1 MDFLSKFDS
10 RTAAETPRPY
20 HLRHQGNGEP
30 IIDGDTPCIV
40 LVKGAASR
48 SAQSAIRAEEQERM
62 KALKG
67 ARNKAEETQA
77 LEDLHQTLC
86 KAAARFIAGFE
97 GMQTAGDDGQPR
109 AMDERDI
116 AKFLDLTFISLPHL
130 MKAQN
135 APQRQPDEDDASFE
149 ARKAAHEA
157 EWTRPSFA
165 QQIIDAAQEDADFLA
180 NAGRG

>member
-1 MDFLSKFDS
+1 MDFLSKFDA

-20 HLRHQGNGEP
+20 HLRHQHDGSP
-30 IIDGDTPCIV
+30 IMDGDTPCIV
-40 LVKGAASR
+40 LIKGAASR
-48 SAQSAIRAEEQERM
+48 SAQAAIRAEEQERM

-67 ARNKAEETQA
+67 AKTKEDQAQA

-97 GMQTAGDDGQPR
+97 GMQTTSDDGKPR
-109 AMDERDI
+109 PMDSRDV
-116 AKFLDLTFISLPHL
+116 AKFLDLNFISMAHL
-130 MKAQN
+130 LKAQN
-135 APQRQPDEDDASFE
+135 APVRQPDEADEAFD

-165 QQIIDAAQEDADFLA
+165 QQILDAAQKDEDFLA
-180 NAGRG
+180 SAGRT